1 MRRRARAT
9 PPLFTAAGRGDRQR
23 RSWQERGRRGAL
35 ARGRRGQA
43 PGARG
48 GDRLRTAR
56 DLAGRGARRPPAPTG
71 VARAGHGHRRT
82 RRSPR
87 RLRPRD
93 PPAPHAEP
101 PPAREHELPGPR
113 RRRAWPARVS
123 RAAEAP
129 YLAQRASA
137 WTASLRPDRRRR
149 PGVRTLAAAAR
160 RAPHARRACAA
171 RSGRG
176 HAARRRRHPG
186 RSGDDARLHRQHAGG
201 ARGAGDDRA
210 SSRAR
215 RSTRAPGWTG
225 DRERR
230 PPSPLLARRRRA
242 HRPPRGGRRAASRA
256 TPPATPPPGTPMDRG
271 GALHARAAGRG
282 RGADT
287 STAACAR
294 RGSRTAAVSLRRA
307 GGGGWHRH
315 PRPHARARRPR
326 RMTLLELLDTR
337 RLVLCVGSGGVG
349 KTTTAA
355 ALAVAAARRGRRTVV
370 LTVDPAQ
377 RLRDA
382 LAIDELE
389 GHPRRVP
396 LRGGERLDA
405 MLLDVKRTFDELIE
419 GLASS
424 PEQARRVLDNR
435 LYQNLSG
442 TLAGSAEYMAVES
455 VLRLSETG
463 EYDLLVVDTPPA
475 RHAVDFLAAPRR
487 LLALLDSRAF
497 SILKDPTSI
506 LPGAGSRIAQ
516 IVLTGVLRGLERF
529 TGIGLVREIGDFV
542 RAIEDLTG
550 ALRARVAQVNA
561 LLTSEATALVLVT
574 APEPRLVTETEDLAR
589 ALTAV
594 RLRAHGVVVNRVL
607 PRARVGG
614 GAATSPRAGASAAL
628 ARRLARAFAEVRTLA
643 ARQEA
648 TLEPLLRSAGA
659 PVLAEVPLLANPPGS
674 LADLDVLVGH
684 LLPHTDTA
692 AASARGR
699 GA

>member
-1 MRRRARAT
+1 
-9 PPLFTAAGRGDRQR
+9 
-23 RSWQERGRRGAL
+23 
-35 ARGRRGQA
+35 
-43 PGARG
+43 
-48 GDRLRTAR
+48 
-56 DLAGRGARRPPAPTG
+56 
-71 VARAGHGHRRT
+71 
-82 RRSPR
+82 
-87 RLRPRD
+87 
-93 PPAPHAEP
+93 
-101 PPAREHELPGPR
+101 
-113 RRRAWPARVS
+113 
-123 RAAEAP
+123 
-129 YLAQRASA
+129 
-137 WTASLRPDRRRR
+137 
-149 PGVRTLAAAAR
+149 
-160 RAPHARRACAA
+160 
-171 RSGRG
+171 
-176 HAARRRRHPG
+176 
-186 RSGDDARLHRQHAGG
+186 
-201 ARGAGDDRA
+201 
-210 SSRAR
+210 
-215 RSTRAPGWTG
+215 
-225 DRERR
+225 
-230 PPSPLLARRRRA
+230 
-242 HRPPRGGRRAASRA
+242 
-256 TPPATPPPGTPMDRG
+256 
-271 GALHARAAGRG
+271 
-282 RGADT
+282 
-287 STAACAR
+287 
-294 RGSRTAAVSLRRA
+294 
-307 GGGGWHRH
+307 
-315 PRPHARARRPR
+315 
-326 RMTLLELLDTR
+326 MTLPELLDTR
-337 RLVLCVGSGGVG
+337 RVVLCVGSGGVG

-405 MLLDVKRTFDELIE
+405 MLLDVKRTFDQLIE
-419 GLASS
+419 GLAST

-463 EYDLLVVDTPPA
+463 DYDLLVVDTPPA
-475 RHAVDFLAAPRR
+475 RHAVDFLDAPRR

-550 ALRARVAQVNA
+550 ALRTRVAQVNA
-561 LLTSEATALVLVT
+561 LLTSQATALVLVT

-589 ALTAV
+589 ALAAV

-607 PRARVGG
+607 PRNLFGD
-614 GAATSPRAGASAAL
+614 GADLSPPAGASGAL
-628 ARRLARAFAEVRTLA
+628 ATRLARAFTEVRTLA

-699 GA
+699 GV